1 MNWNHTMQI
10 DGVCAY
16 RTRNITMTS
25 RQKSIVRTRTVKYS
39 QVHDISLGRS
49 LFINHIEDMV
59 MIHIKKQSIKDN
71 PTPIIN
77 NPFVKHA
84 LTKELFGCIVYS
96 IASSLY
102 RKKIYILD
110 KAVVF
115 FSKYTK
121 LDGNDAK
128 KPRRTSTFCRHR

>member
-1 MNWNHTMQI
+1 MRNDFYACDYNPLNWNYTMQI
-10 DGVCAY
+10 DEVCGY

-49 LFINHIEDMV
+49 LFMNHTADIV
-59 MIHIKKQSIKDN
+59 MIHFKGACRKDN

-84 LTKELFGCIVYS
+84 LTKELFG
-96 IASSLY
+96 
-102 RKKIYILD
+102 
-110 KAVVF
+110 
-115 FSKYTK
+115 
-121 LDGNDAK
+121 
-128 KPRRTSTFCRHR
+128 

>member
-1 MNWNHTMQI
+1 MQI

-16 RTRNITMTS
+16 RTLNVTLKGL
-25 RQKSIVRTRTVKYS
+25 QKSIVRTRTVKYS

-102 RKKIYILD
+102 RKNIYILD

-115 FSKYTK
+115 FFQIYKV
-121 LDGNDAK
+121 G
-128 KPRRTSTFCRHR
+128 